1 MKFVNSQK
9 GFSMIQAIIA
19 FAIIAVISV
28 TLMKIGSQAG
38 KNQRGYFTAGDISQ
52 EVHKIERLLQ
62 DRRSCNN
69 TFNAAIAMNNIAD
82 GATISINHFRDIA
95 NQIYILRNNT
105 NYAPNF
111 TITGITVTRG
121 GGTEPWPNNML
132 EVKVTFKR
140 KKASTGA
147 NEITK
152 SFLVHAEFSGN
163 NFQSCYTRRDA
174 FEETS
179 YRLLCEWVH
188 KGTYDV
194 PAGSNECSAPL
205 AYGEFQLGAN
215 RTVTYAQEYDFCV
228 LSRIKGE
235 DAWKKS
241 STHECLV
248 TRNPNGDNDKVWQL
262 KAYKQDAYSTDCS
275 MLCIKLLEGVDA
287 TAEDTGDPD
296 PPSETSIMGVAAE
309 ACDKLVECH
318 ASTVVY
324 EECMNLLDGVPTN
337 DNFDDNF
344 GISIGNYTFLEIEES
359 VQTGIPTDTLVPD
372 ITKIQECIND
382 ISELECTDPEVTG
395 ANPGSPTPNYQG
407 SNLDQIIPSSSSCN
421 DIF

>member
-163 NFQSCYTRRDA
+163 IFQSCYTRRDA

-287 TAEDTGDPD
+287 TANDGGDPD
-296 PPSETSIMGVAAE
+296 PPSEMTLTGLATEICEKLAEYYPDVLVPACMHDSKGILGNTHFSTAIGYPTSMTLFDLIDAE
-309 ACDKLVECH
+309 ETSML
-318 ASTVVY
+318 STPLNY
-324 EECMNLLDGVPTN
+324 PNLLNCIDQLSNLTN
-337 DNFDDNF
+337 SD
-344 GISIGNYTFLEIEES
+344 
-359 VQTGIPTDTLVPD
+359 
-372 ITKIQECIND
+372 QEVID
-382 ISELECTDPEVTG
+382 
-395 ANPGSPTPNYQG
+395 ANPGTLPNYLVE
-407 SNLDQIIPSSSSCN
+407 NLKEILPIAPNSCGE
-421 DIF
+421 IFTP